1 MCQLSAQRQ
10 AKLLQ
15 RAIGNNVK
23 DLTAK
28 QEAFAKLVADGCEK
42 SDAYR
47 KAYNS
52 DASTKIVGTRAGELS
67 KLPHVAAR
75 IAELKADVRKLELWS
90 KEDSIKALISVVKT
104 PDKASDVVAAVKELN
119 NMHGFNSATELKH
132 SGDIGI
138 TQIVRKIVD
147 ATTD

>member
-1 MCQLSAQRQ
+1 MT
-10 AKLLQ
+10 
-15 RAIGNNVK
+15 
-23 DLTAK
+23 DLTPR
-28 QEAFAKLVADGCEK
+28 QEAFAKLVANGSNK

-52 DASTKIVGTRAGELS
+52 KSSIQSLAVRGNETAKI
-67 KLPHVAAR
+67 PHVAAR

-90 KEDSIKALISVVKT
+90 KEDSIKALISIIKA

-132 SGDIGI
+132 TGDIAI

-147 ATTD
+147 AAPN

>member
-1 MCQLSAQRQ
+1 MQRQ

-47 KAYNS
+47 KAYKSNY
-52 DASTKIVGTRAGELS
+52 STKVTGVRAGELS

-90 KEDSIKALISVVKT
+90 KEDSIKALMSVIKA

-132 SGDIGI
+132 TGDIGI

>member
-1 MCQLSAQRQ
+1 MA
-10 AKLLQ
+10 
-15 RAIGNNVK
+15 

-28 QEAFAKLVADGCEK
+28 QEAFAKLVADGCNK
-42 SDAYR
+42 ADAYR
-47 KAYNS
+47 KAYNAKYS
-52 DASTKIVGTRAGELS
+52 PEVMRVRGNETAK
-67 KLPHVAAR
+67 KPNVAAR

-90 KEDSIKALISVVKT
+90 KEDSIKALISIVKA

-132 SGDIGI
+132 TGDIAI
-138 TQIVRKIVD
+138 TQITRTIID